1 MEFRQFIETAE
12 HVMKDVRK
20 TLKKIPKQH
29 SALLK
34 KWKYSFEDGNGL
46 KGDVEHIG
54 YMDRVNKKINIA
66 SPWNYGRQYAFLHE
80 IGHIVWENLIT
91 NELKEEWK
99 KIVKNTKEPK
109 QNQSLEELF
118 CMAYANTYAKNKIV
132 IHDHEEWD
140 KFIRK
145 LP

>member
-1 MEFRQFIETAE
+1 MEFRQFIETSE
-12 HVMKDVRK
+12 HVMKDVRQ
-20 TLKKIPKQH
+20 TLKKIPKKH
-29 SALLK
+29 SALIK
-34 KWKYSFEDGNGL
+34 GWKYKFQDGNGL

-54 YMDRVNKKINIA
+54 YMDRAKKNITVA

-80 IGHIVWENLIT
+80 IGHVVWENLVT
-91 NELKEEWK
+91 DELKKEWT

-140 KFIRK
+140 KFIKK